1 MDAALAAA
9 LAGQAA
15 AQAAHAAV
23 APELPTL
30 VTPHEGVVQPHGH
43 DAYSIHEG
51 TRCPVELPHPG
62 DGAPS
67 GGVGV
72 SGLDGG

>member
-9 LAGQAA
+9 LANQAA
-15 AQAAHAAV
+15 AQAEHAAV
-23 APELPTL
+23 APELPAL
-30 VTPHEGVVQPHGH
+30 VTPHEGGEQPHGH
-43 DAYSIHEG
+43 DAYSIHAEM
-51 TRCPVELPHPG
+51 RRLVDLPHPG

-72 SGLDGG
+72 SGLDSG